1 MKYDSLFDI
10 VGHIIVGPS
19 SSHTAG
25 ACRIG
30 YITQQI
36 FGKQPIHNAILYL
49 HGSFAETYRGHHTD
63 IALIG
68 GLIGFLPDNERIRQS
83 FGIAKERNLAFTFQ
97 KRDLG
102 SKCHPNTVLIELYGE
117 DKSNKLS
124 ILGSSVGG
132 GNIIINEI
140 NGMEAGFN
148 GDLFTLICIYN
159 DNQGVIEKIKGII
172 TEFDLNTLNLHVSK
186 NSQKQTALLWME
198 SDFIIPLELIQKLEK
213 ISEILMVRG
222 LNV

>member
-1 MKYDSLFDI
+1 MRYDSLFDLI
-10 VGHIIVGPS
+10 GHIIIGPS

-30 YITQQI
+30 YIAQKL
-36 FGKQPIHNAILYL
+36 FGKQPKYADLYL

-68 GLIGFLPDNERIRQS
+68 GLIGFLPDDERIRQS
-83 FGIAKERNLAFTFQ
+83 FKLAKERDLTFTFQ

-102 SKCHPNTVLIELYGE
+102 LNYHPNTALIELHGE
-117 DKSNKLS
+117 NRSEKLS
-124 ILGSSVGG
+124 IVGSSVGG
-132 GNIIINEI
+132 GNIIIKKI

-148 GDLFTLICIYN
+148 GDLFTLVCIYN
-159 DNQGVIEKIKGII
+159 DKDGVIEKIKGII
-172 TEFDLNTLNLHVSK
+172 ADFGLNTLNFHVSK
-186 NSQKQTALLWME
+186 NSQKQTALFWME
-198 SDFIIPLELIQKLEK
+198 SDTILPLDLIQKLK
-213 ISEILMVRG
+213 QISEISKVRD

>member
-1 MKYDSLFDI
+1 MRYDSLFDLI
-10 VGHIIVGPS
+10 GHIIIGPS

-30 YITQQI
+30 YIAQKL
-36 FGKQPIHNAILYL
+36 FGKLPKNAILYL

-68 GLIGFLPDNERIRQS
+68 GLLGFLPDDERIRQS
-83 FGIAKERNLAFTFQ
+83 FKLAKERDLTFTFQ

-102 SKCHPNTVLIELYGE
+102 LNYHPNTTLIELYDG
-117 DKSNKLS
+117 DKSEKLS
-124 ILGSSVGG
+124 VIGSSVGG
-132 GNIIINEI
+132 GNVIIKEI

-148 GDLFTLICIYN
+148 GDLFTLVCNYN
-159 DNQGVIEKIKGII
+159 YKDGVNEKIKGIL
-172 TEFDLNTLNLHVSK
+172 TEFGLNTLNFHVSI
-186 NSQKQTALLWME
+186 NSQKQSALFWVE
-198 SDFIIPLELIQKLEK
+198 SDAIIPSDLIQKLK
-213 ISEILMVRG
+213 QISEISMVRG

>member
-25 ACRIG
+25 ACQIG
-30 YITQQI
+30 YIAQNI
-36 FGKQPIHNAILYL
+36 FGKQPKNADISL

-68 GLIGFLPDNERIRQS
+68 GLCGFLPDDERIRQS
-83 FGIAKERNLAFTFQ
+83 FKLAKERDLTFTFQ

-102 SKCHPNTVLIELYGE
+102 LKYHPNTVQIELYGKN
-117 DKSNKLS
+117 KSDKLS
-124 ILGSSVGG
+124 VVGSSVGG
-132 GNIIINEI
+132 GNVIIKEI
-140 NGMEAGFN
+140 NGMTAGFN
-148 GDLFTLICIYN
+148 GDLFTLICIFN
-159 DNQGVIEKIKGII
+159 DNQGVFEKIKGII
-172 TEFDLNTLNLHVSK
+172 AEFGLNTLNLHVSK